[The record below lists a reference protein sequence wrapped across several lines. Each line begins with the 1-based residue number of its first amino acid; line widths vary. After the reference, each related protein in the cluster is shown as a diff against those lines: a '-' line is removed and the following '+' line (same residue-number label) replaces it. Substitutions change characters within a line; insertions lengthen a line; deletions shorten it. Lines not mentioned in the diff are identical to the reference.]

1 MRTWFSRDVSV
12 PPHTGVPKGLA
23 VLDEV
28 AWDRVRG
35 LGWGCVDRG
44 LVLSSSIRLQDLHVL
59 HGSECGCG
67 I

>member
-1 MRTWFSRDVSV
+1 M
-12 PPHTGVPKGLA
+12 A

-44 LVLSSSIRLQDLHVL
+44 LVLSSSVRLQDLHVL